1 MDLLRRLAAAPRSLG
16 SDQQLAGLAAVV
28 LLLSMFLPWYEKSV
42 VDPRSRRFVNDAVSA
57 FGTISF
63 VEAAVFLVAAG
74 VLALLFTRAERREYE
89 LPGGDGTVIMAAGL
103 WAAAL
108 IFWRVFDKPNV
119 SGDGSTV
126 GIQWGFFVAFVSAG
140 GARERRVAHASA
152 RARTPRS
159 PPPPHA
165 AAAARAAAG
174 PREPG
179 EEPTL
184 PVRREQDTAPDR
196 LF

>member
-16 SDQQLAGLAAVV
+16 SDQQLAGLAAVA

-140 GARERRVAHASA
+140 ALASSGWRMRQHERASKQPPPP
-152 RARTPRS
+152 RTPR
-159 PPPPHA
+159 P
-165 AAAARAAAG
+165 
-174 PREPG
+174 PREPRPDPEPD

-184 PVRREQDTAPDR
+184 PVRREPDTTPDR